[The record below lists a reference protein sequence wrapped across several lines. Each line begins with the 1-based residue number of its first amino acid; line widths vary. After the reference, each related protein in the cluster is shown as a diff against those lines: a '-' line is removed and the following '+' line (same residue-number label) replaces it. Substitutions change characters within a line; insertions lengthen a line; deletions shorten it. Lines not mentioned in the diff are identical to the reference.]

1 MMISIKSI
9 SVARENNPV
18 IKEFSAEF
26 KAGTITAIIGPN
38 GSGKS
43 TLLLA
48 MAGDLPIASG
58 EILVNGSALS
68 KFAALELAKIRSVVL
83 QQPTFNLAFTVREVM
98 EMARLAGSTLA
109 SENQALADLAIA
121 DLGNRKVTELSGG
134 EKQRVAIALALSIDA
149 PILLL
154 DEPFAAQDVASTK
167 RIISLLQKAAMN
179 GKTIILVA
187 HLPESELSWC
197 DQIIQDF

>member
-1 MMISIKSI
+1 MISIKSI
-9 SVARENNPV
+9 SVAREGIQV
-18 IKEFSAEF
+18 IEDFSAEF
-26 KAGTITAIIGPN
+26 MAGTVTAIIGPN

-58 EILVNGSALS
+58 EILINGSALS
-68 KFAALELAKIRSVVL
+68 KFAALELAKLRSVVL

-98 EMARLAGSTLA
+98 QMARLAGSTPA
-109 SENQALADLAIA
+109 SESQALIDLAIT
-121 DLGNRKVTELSGG
+121 DLRDRKVTELSGG

-149 PILLL
+149 PVLLL
-154 DEPFAAQDVASTK
+154 DEPFAAQDVESTK
-167 RIISLLQKAAMN
+167 RITALLQKAAKS

-187 HLPESELSWC
+187 HLTESELSWC

>member
-9 SVARENNPV
+9 SVARDGTQV
-18 IKEFSAEF
+18 IGEFSAEF
-26 KAGTITAIIGPN
+26 KAGTVTAIIGPN
-38 GSGKS
+38 GCGKS

-58 EILVNGSALS
+58 EILINGSALS
-68 KFAALELAKIRSVVL
+68 KFVALGLAKLRSVVL

-98 EMARLAGSTLA
+98 QMARLAGSTPA
-109 SENQALADLAIA
+109 SESQALIDLAIT
-121 DLGNRKVTELSGG
+121 DLVDRKVTELSGG
-134 EKQRVAIALALSIDA
+134 EKQRVAIALTLSIDA
-149 PILLL
+149 PVLML
-154 DEPFAAQDVASTK
+154 DEPFAAQDVDSTG
-167 RIISLLQKAAMN
+167 RVIALLQKAAKS

-197 DQIIQDF
+197 DQIIKNF

>member
-1 MMISIKSI
+1 MISIKSI
-9 SVARENNPV
+9 SVTRDANPV
-18 IKEFSAEF
+18 IKGFSAEF
-26 KAGTITAIIGPN
+26 NAGTVTAIIGPN
-38 GSGKS
+38 GCGKS

-58 EILVNGSALS
+58 EILLNGSDLS

-83 QQPTFNLAFTVREVM
+83 QQPIFNLAFTVREVM
-98 EMARLAGSTLA
+98 QMARLAGSTLA
-109 SENQALADLAIA
+109 SENQALSDLEISDLAE
-121 DLGNRKVTELSGG
+121 RKVTELSGG

-154 DEPFAAQDVASTK
+154 DEPFAAQDVESTERVIK
-167 RIISLLQKAAMN
+167 LLQKAAKS

-187 HLPESELSWC
+187 HLPQSELSWC
-197 DQIIQDF
+197 DQIIKDF